1 MNKEE
6 LAVVIY
12 EECSSKTRSTKEC
25 VEAIKLRTGLNL
37 DIDDTIRRYRQSG
50 SGLEKAANEILVSVS
65 PTEYRLAEG
74 VTVQPLVTVTNSNFD
89 TYVTLFN
96 QKGFIEAEGAARIC
110 TLLEKKGTAFD
121 VHTVE
126 EHLDE
131 NYRNLT
137 GVKIGE
143 CLYFLDS
150 LEGMR
155 ESAVENRAES
165 ISYNAWDMARD
176 EINDMDTWELLEY
189 AGWYDGVKS
198 YDSTDDSDELLI
210 ELDA

>member
-12 EECSSKTRSTKEC
+12 EECSSKTRNTKEC
-25 VEAIKLRTGLNL
+25 VEAIKLRTGFNG
-37 DIDDTIRRYRQSG
+37 DFEDTIRRYRQSG
-50 SGLEKAANEILVSVS
+50 SGLDKAAQEVLLVVGGGYSLS
-65 PTEYRLAEG
+65 SE
-74 VTVQPLVTVTNSNFD
+74 QPQAIPSNNSYD